1 MYLFMT
7 KVFLRH
13 CLRPWNM
20 LKIDPNYTFVVV
32 ACSTGETTDSMR
44 GYGTPATESGDKHA
58 SKYMKPFLL
67 PFTSDRMS
75 AASDAT
81 RFYTTNQ
88 LYRSLLSSSE
98 KISLSI
104 C

>member
-13 CLRPWNM
+13 SLRPWNM

-58 SKYMKPFLL
+58 SKNMKPFLTA
-67 PFTSDRMS
+67 F
-75 AASDAT
+75 
-81 RFYTTNQ
+81 
-88 LYRSLLSSSE
+88 
-98 KISLSI
+98 
-104 C
+104 